1 MSLLRL
7 RRAEGLALLGLTA
20 CGGSSFDHWPAGKPQ
35 ISAVDFVSQAPDKP
49 FTLEFLLQIGDSD
62 GDLGLG
68 SLTLDLNG
76 KKTSELPLATVFG
89 AQTPTVALNAAQ
101 AQLRVGVDVST
112 NVKVGDV
119 LNFGFQLTD
128 RVGHT
133 SNRATVQMKAVAP
146 QSKGG

>member
-1 MSLLRL
+1 MWGCWF
-7 RRAEGLALLGLTA
+7 RAARPGAGSQETA
-20 CGGSSFDHWPAGKPQ
+20 FPR
-35 ISAVDFVSQAPDKP
+35 
-49 FTLEFLLQIGDSD
+49 FLSN
-62 GDLGLG
+62 
-68 SLTLDLNG
+68 LTLDLNG